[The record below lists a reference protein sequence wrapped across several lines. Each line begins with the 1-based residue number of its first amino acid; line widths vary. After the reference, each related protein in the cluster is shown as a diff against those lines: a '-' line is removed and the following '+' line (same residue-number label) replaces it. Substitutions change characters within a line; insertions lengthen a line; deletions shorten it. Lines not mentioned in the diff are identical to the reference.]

1 MIAILGP
8 QEKISAFKALGVT
21 TIACDSKT
29 AKQSVEQITEK
40 YKVIFYTSDIYPV
53 LKETIQR
60 FQKTPIPC
68 FALLPS
74 TEEKVSEERIRE
86 LVKKATGTDLLK
98 K

>member
-1 MIAILGP
+1 
-8 QEKISAFKALGVT
+8 LGVT
-21 TIACDSKT
+21 TIACDTKT
-29 AKQSVEQITEK
+29 AKQSVEQLTDT
-40 YKVIFYTSDIYPV
+40 YKVIFYTSEIYPA
-53 LKETIQR
+53 LKDTISR

-74 TEEKVSEERIRE
+74 AEEKFSEERIRE